1 MTETKP
7 AIQSW
12 TLWINA
18 VLPLL
23 YLLVPQAREVI
34 TPEWAIST
42 LAVVNGI
49 IRIFKT
55 DKGIEGAV

>member
-1 MTETKP
+1 MP
-7 AIQSW
+7 FS
-12 TLWINA
+12 

-23 YLLVPQAREVI
+23 YLAVPQAKDVI

-55 DKGIEGAV
+55 EKGIEGIL